1 MAAGRRYPE
10 RTTVALTGAT
20 GFIGS
25 AVLAALTARGAG
37 VRALARA
44 VPEGRGPAVW
54 VPGDLAD
61 GAALAALCEG
71 ADVLLHLAAR
81 VSGGAEECAAVN
93 VRGTEAVTAAAARAG
108 VRRIVHLSTTAVYGE
123 GPHSGIGV
131 DEVPAAPVS
140 EASRTRLLGERVA
153 LAAGAVV
160 LRPGLV
166 TGTGDRWVVPALAEL
181 VRRVPVPWAGGNA
194 RLSVVDR
201 ADLARLIT
209 ALALDDHAV
218 PPGVQHASHPD
229 PVRAG
234 DLLAALAGLGL
245 LPALPGADGADGVDG
260 VDGPDGPE
268 ASWDECR
275 RLLAATPG
283 RVSERQFS
291 LIARDHW
298 YRGDDV
304 WRLAACPP
312 GPGPLAR
319 LPAAASWYRQALGLT
334 APA

>member
-1 MAAGRRYPE
+1 MAAGQE
-10 RTTVALTGAT
+10 HQGRTTVALTGAT

-25 AVLAALTARGAG
+25 AVLAALTARGAR

-44 VPEGRGPAVW
+44 VPAERGATTW

-61 GAALAALCEG
+61 EAALAALCEG
-71 ADVLLHLAAR
+71 AEVLLHLASR
-81 VSGGAEECAAVN
+81 VSGGAEECEAVN
-93 VRGTEAVTAAAARAG
+93 VLGTEAVTAAATRAG

-123 GPHSGIGV
+123 GPHAGIGV
-131 DEVPAAPVS
+131 DEIPAAPVS

-166 TGTGDRWVVPALAEL
+166 TGTGDRWVVPALADL

-209 ALALDDHAV
+209 ALALDEHVV
-218 PPGVQHASHPD
+218 PPGVHHASHPE

-234 DLLAALAGLGL
+234 DLLGALAGLGL
-245 LPALPGADGADGVDG
+245 LPAL
-260 VDGPDGPE
+260 DGPDTPWE
-268 ASWDECR
+268 ECR

-283 RVSERQFS
+283 RVSERQFA

-298 YRGDDV
+298 YRSDDV
-304 WRLAACPP
+304 WRRAACPP
-312 GPGPLAR
+312 GPGPLAG
-319 LPAAASWYRQALGLT
+319 LPAAAPWYRRALGL
-334 APA
+334 AVGS